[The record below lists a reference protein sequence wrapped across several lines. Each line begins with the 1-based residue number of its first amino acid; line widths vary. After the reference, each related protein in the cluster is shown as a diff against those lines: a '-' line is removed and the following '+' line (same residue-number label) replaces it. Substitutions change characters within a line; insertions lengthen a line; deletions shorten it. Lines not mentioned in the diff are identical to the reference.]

1 MKKKDPEVGDL
12 VVCTVKNVRD
22 FGVVCTLDEYENK
35 EGFIHISEI
44 SSGWIKYIRDYV
56 REGQRIVC
64 KVVEANPNRNKFDLS
79 LRKVNDHQ
87 KREKLKEWKNEQRA
101 KKILENLA
109 SQQKGF
115 PQVDKVAD
123 ILDEKFGS
131 LAYALDIATSYPE
144 QFLKQLP
151 DYPWAKIIADYARE
165 NLKPPEVKVSGIIQI
180 QTNAGDGI
188 EIIKKALSAGK
199 QDGIEISYAGAPKY
213 RIVSYAEDMKSAEE
227 KMRKSAESIINTVK
241 KLGGYGEG
249 PVKE

>member
-101 KKILENLA
+101 RKILENLA

-115 PQVDKVAD
+115 PQVDKVTD

-131 LAYALDIATSYPE
+131 LAYSLDIATSYPE
-144 QFLKQLP
+144 QFLKQLS
-151 DYPWAKIIADYARE
+151 DYTWAKIIADYARE

-188 EIIKKALSAGK
+188 EIIKKALLAGK

-213 RIVSYAEDMKSAEE
+213 RIVSYAEDMKSAED
-227 KMRKSAESIINTVK
+227 KMRKSAESVINTVK

>member
-1 MKKKDPEVGDL
+1 MKKRDPEVGDL
-12 VVCTVKNVRD
+12 VVCTVKNVKD

-109 SQQKGF
+109 SQHKNNF
-115 PQVDKVAD
+115 PIDKIMDV
-123 ILDEKFGS
+123 LEERFGS
-131 LAYALDIATSYPE
+131 LAYSLDIATTYPE
-144 QFLKQLP
+144 QFLGQLK
-151 DYPWAKIIADYARE
+151 DYSWAQIIADYAKE

-180 QTNAGDGI
+180 QSNAGNGI
-188 EIIKKALSAGK
+188 EIIKKALLEGK
-199 QDGIEISYAGAPKY
+199 RDGIEISYAGAPKY

-227 KMRKSAESIINTVK
+227 NMRRVAESIINAIK
-241 KLGGYGEG
+241 KLGGSGEG